1 MKTAND
7 LLASVSEND
16 NPPEGLSIYLQAL
29 WWDKKGDWDRSH
41 DIAQDAGSKEGDW
54 IHAYLHRVEGDLGN
68 AGYWYRRAGKPAKGK
83 ESLREE
89 WEELASFFLASVEVD
104 GE

>member
-1 MKTAND
+1 MKSVSD
-7 LLASVSEND
+7 LLASVREND
-16 NPPEGLSIYLQAL
+16 DPPAGLSECLQAL
-29 WWDKKGDWDRSH
+29 WWDKKGNWDRAH
-41 DIAQDAGSKEGDW
+41 QIAQDAGSREGDW

-89 WEELASFFLASVEVD
+89 WEELASSLLASAPVD
-104 GE
+104 EE